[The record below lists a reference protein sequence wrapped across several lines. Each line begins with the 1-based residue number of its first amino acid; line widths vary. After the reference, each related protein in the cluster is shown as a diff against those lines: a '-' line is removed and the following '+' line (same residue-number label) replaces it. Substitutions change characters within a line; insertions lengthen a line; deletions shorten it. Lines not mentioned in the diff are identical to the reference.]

1 MTCSCKLT
9 LACLGTEKELILP
22 HSALK
27 SKWISHANQK
37 ENLLSM
43 TGLQCWATHT
53 DITHCPTL
61 QHTQREDCSAQMYGR
76 TENTAL
82 SFLLLKGNAGKT
94 SSFHKVHHSWLAL
107 VVYLCCHSNYSIV
120 SKKAKQTK
128 KINPNKTERCD
139 PGTPEICSYTHYVT
153 WPLQIQRQEI
163 KHCQHWASWRLLHID
178 KWVKSKKVDGNLQTD
193 LPCI

>member
-1 MTCSCKLT
+1 MGDMQLQVDIGLSGHWKRAHLASLGIKKQMNISCKPKGKPSVHDRPSMLS
-9 LACLGTEKELILP
+9 
-22 HSALK
+22 HSHWHYPLSNTHRGRIVQLK
-27 SKWISHANQK
+27 C
-37 ENLLSM
+37 M
-43 TGLQCWATHT
+43 
-53 DITHCPTL
+53 
-61 QHTQREDCSAQMYGR
+61 

-120 SKKAKQTK
+120 SKKAKTK

-163 KHCQHWASWRLLHID
+163 KHCQHWALWRLLHID
-178 KWVKSKKVDGNLQTD
+178 KWVKSKKVDGNLPTD